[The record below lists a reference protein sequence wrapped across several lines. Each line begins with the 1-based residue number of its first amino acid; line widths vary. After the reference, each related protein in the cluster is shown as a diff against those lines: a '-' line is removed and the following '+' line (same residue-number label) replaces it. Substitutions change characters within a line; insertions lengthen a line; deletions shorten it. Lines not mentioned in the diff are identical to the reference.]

1 VLVEPG
7 HVDVE
12 GVARAAPSPEEPG
25 DAPASPPSPVRPL
38 AERVRDYQR
47 RLVREAVERNGGS
60 WAAAARE
67 LGMHRSNLHHLA
79 SRLGLRS
86 EVARVTTPL
95 KRSDGRKPNRAR

>member
-1 VLVEPG
+1 VVVEPR
-7 HVDVE
+7 HVDVV
-12 GVARAAPSPEEPG
+12 GAAPPSAPADEPV

-79 SRLGLRS
+79 SRLGLR
-86 EVARVTTPL
+86 E
-95 KRSDGRKPNRAR
+95 RAP